1 MVSEIEVNLY
11 NDWIETVKEIFRGSP
26 HALPENIRG
35 LDIAV
40 AYFLQTAQSDE
51 EAEVL
56 AEQNKERFILMEKA
70 IRDNFESVIL
80 PDIRSRTG
88 YAGETFA
95 FKWVYNQGEHIVEVH
110 SEYRIPL

>member
-1 MVSEIEVNLY
+1 MSGIGMDLY
-11 NDWIETVKEIFRGSP
+11 NDWIKTVEEIFRGSP
-26 HALPENIRG
+26 QALPENIRG

-51 EAEVL
+51 EAEML
-56 AEQNKERFILMEKA
+56 AKQNKERFILMEKA
-70 IRDNFESVIL
+70 IRDNFVSVIL

-88 YAGETFA
+88 YAGDTFE
-95 FKWVYNQGEHIVEVH
+95 FKWVYNQGEHIVEIN